1 MLPFILSLV
10 FGFCPEKQLPY
21 IEGKTWTTDAPYRET
36 KEKVNLRRSQ
46 GCICVEMECS
56 AFFAVGQFRNVAITS
71 VLFSGDSLHS
81 EEWDYRSWN
90 KQTDI
95 RYKLLQNIMDIAF
108 EISVM

>member
-1 MLPFILSLV
+1 
-10 FGFCPEKQLPY
+10 
-21 IEGKTWTTDAPYRET
+21 
-36 KEKVNLRRSQ
+36 
-46 GCICVEMECS
+46 MECS

-81 EEWDYRSWN
+81 EEWDNRSWN